1 MADLF
6 AVFVLH
12 LDWIFTAF
20 AVRSGIIFAGFVTRN
35 EAKNHDNY
43 DCYCLDAIDD

>member
-12 LDWIFTAF
+12 RDRIFTAF
-20 AVRSGIIFAGFVTRN
+20 AVRSGIVLARFITCN

-43 DCYCLDAIDD
+43 DCYCLDAID